1 MRQWDQKVHKIPVSQ
16 IVYFISQNNRYEPDA
31 GTSHWR
37 ATVIVSLFTVKN
49 ELGMT
54 ILRFSTSQERA
65 RMLAAEQKKQAKLQR
80 VQHVRCVRPNLQDP
94 SPVAAL

>member
-1 MRQWDQKVHKIPVSQ
+1 MDCVPVSL
-16 IVYFISQNNRYEPDA
+16 IVYLISQNNRYDPDA

-37 ATVIVSLFTVKN
+37 ATVIVSLFTVQN

-54 ILRFSTSQERA
+54 ILRFSTPQERA
-65 RMLAAEQKKQAKLQR
+65 RMRAAEQKEQAKLKR
-80 VQHVRCVRPNLQDP
+80 VQHVRCVRPNLQDL